1 MSFILSIFIWIFLQ
15 KGKKIRENIL
25 INRIKDIKFICK
37 NNSENLMIKYR
48 QTFSYVIIFKYR
60 KNLYPNKDRINRNV

>member
-15 KGKKIRENIL
+15 KGKKIRENII
-25 INRIKDIKFICK
+25 INKIKDIKFIYK

-48 QTFSYVIIFKYR
+48 QTFSYVIISKYR
-60 KNLYPNKDRINRNV
+60 KKLYPNKIQNK